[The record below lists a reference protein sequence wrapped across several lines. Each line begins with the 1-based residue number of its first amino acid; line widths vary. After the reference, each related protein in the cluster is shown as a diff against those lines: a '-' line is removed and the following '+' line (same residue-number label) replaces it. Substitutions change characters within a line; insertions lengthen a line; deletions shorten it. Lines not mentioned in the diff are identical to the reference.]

1 MPSIISAQSHVCYGH
16 VGNSAAA
23 FPMQKLGVSVHSVP
37 TTILS
42 NHPAH
47 SSFYGQA
54 VECELLQDLFFGLEE
69 RGAFHRSTGFQSG
82 YLATQDN
89 GYVIEEAVK
98 RFKICNPQGIYCL
111 DPVMGDVGKGFFVQ
125 AGIPELIAQNLLPLA
140 DIITP
145 NKFEFDHLAV
155 TSCQRPVCQSHGD
168 MVATARKLMDDFAL
182 RCVVITSADFGNED
196 TTHTLVVRPNDA
208 MLFSTPFI
216 QNGPS
221 GTGDLFTGMLM
232 ARILLGQDEIDAAEL
247 SLNAVYSIIKHTV
260 VSGLKE
266 LDIITHQN
274 CIIDVGDE
282 ITRNKV

>member
-54 VECELLQDLFFGLEE
+54 IESDLLRDLFSGLEE
-69 RGAFHRSTGFQSG
+69 RGAFHESAGFQSG
-82 YLATQDN
+82 YLATLDN
-89 GYVIEEAVK
+89 GHVIEKAVK
-98 RFKICNPQGIYCL
+98 RFKACNPQGIYCL
-111 DPVMGDVGKGFFVQ
+111 DPVMGDVEKGFFVQ
-125 AGIPELIAQNLLPLA
+125 AGIPELIAQKLLPLA

-145 NKFEFDHLAV
+145 NKFEFDALTA
-155 TSCQRPVCQSHGD
+155 TSCQSSICQNHND
-168 MVATARKLMDDFAL
+168 MVAAARKLMEDFNL
-182 RCVVITSADFGNED
+182 RCVVITSADFGEKE
-196 TTHTLVVRPNDA
+196 TTHTLVVRREDA
-208 MLFSTPFI
+208 TLYTTPFL

-221 GTGDLFTGMLM
+221 GTGDLFTGMFI
-232 ARILLGQDEIDAAEL
+232 ARILMGQDEMEAADS

-260 VSGLKE
+260 TSNLRE
-266 LDIITHQN
+266 LDIITHQE
-274 CIIDVGDE
+274 CIIDSTRI
-282 ITRNKV
+282 ITQNKM

>member
-23 FPMQKLGVSVHSVP
+23 FPMQKLGVSVHLVP

-54 VECELLQDLFFGLEE
+54 IESDLLQDLFSGLEE
-69 RGAFHRSTGFQSG
+69 RGAFHGSAGFQSG
-82 YLATQDN
+82 YLATLEN
-89 GYVIEEAVK
+89 GYVIEKAVK
-98 RFKICNPQGIYCL
+98 RFKVCNPQGLYCL

-125 AGIPELIAQNLLPLA
+125 AGIPQLITDKLLPLA

-145 NKFEFDHLAV
+145 NKFEFDSLTA
-155 TSCQRPVCQSHGD
+155 TSCLNHGD
-168 MVATARKLMDDFAL
+168 MVAVARKLMKDFTL
-182 RCVVITSADFGNED
+182 RCVVVTSADFAADSTGEE
-196 TTHTLVVRPNDA
+196 TTHTLVVRPDRA
-208 MLFSTPFI
+208 MLYSTPFL

-221 GTGDLFTGMLM
+221 GTGDLFTAMFI
-232 ARILLGQDEIDAAEL
+232 ARILLGQNEMDAAEL

-260 VSGLKE
+260 ASDLRE
-266 LDIITHQN
+266 LDIITHQK
-274 CIIDVGDE
+274 CIISASNI
-282 ITRNKV
+282 ITRKKV

>member
-69 RGAFHRSTGFQSG
+69 RGAFHGSAGFQSG

-89 GYVIEEAVK
+89 GNVIEKAVK

-145 NKFEFDHLAV
+145 NKFEFDYLAA

>member
-54 VECELLQDLFFGLEE
+54 IESDLLRGLFSGLEE
-69 RGAFHRSTGFQSG
+69 RGAFHGSAGFQSG
-82 YLATQDN
+82 YLATLDN
-89 GYVIEEAVK
+89 GHVIEKAVK
-98 RFKICNPQGIYCL
+98 RFKVCNPKGIYCL

-125 AGIPELIAQNLLPLA
+125 AGIPELIAQKLLPLA

-145 NKFEFDHLAV
+145 NKFEFDALTA
-155 TSCQRPVCQSHGD
+155 TSCQSHND
-168 MVATARKLMDDFAL
+168 MVAAARKLMEGFNL
-182 RCVVITSADFGNED
+182 RCVVITSADFGEGD
-196 TTHTLVVRPNDA
+196 TTHTLVVRREDA
-208 MLFSTPFI
+208 TLYTTPFL

-221 GTGDLFTGMLM
+221 GTGDLFTGMFI
-232 ARILLGQDEIDAAEL
+232 ARILMGQDEMEAA
-247 SLNAVYSIIKHTV
+247 
-260 VSGLKE
+260 
-266 LDIITHQN
+266 D
-274 CIIDVGDE
+274 
-282 ITRNKV
+282 